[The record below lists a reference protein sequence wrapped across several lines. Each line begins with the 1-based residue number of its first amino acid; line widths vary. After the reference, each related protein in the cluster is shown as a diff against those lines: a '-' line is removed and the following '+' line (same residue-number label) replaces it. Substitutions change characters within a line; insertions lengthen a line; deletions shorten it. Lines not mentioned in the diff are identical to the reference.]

1 MRMMSDQE
9 RRGFLSH
16 GTRTGHLATVR
27 EDGTPHVAPVWFVLD
42 GDDVVFMTGA
52 DTVKGRNLRRTG
64 RAALSVDDPAPP
76 YGFVHVAGTVELV
89 DCGEALDTALPFGRR
104 ISARYMGDALAEH
117 YARRN
122 TVAGELLVRL
132 TPDRVLAQADL
143 AD

>member
-1 MRMMSDQE
+1 MHRMSHED
-9 RRGFLSH
+9 RRSFLAG

-27 EDGTPHVAPVWFVLD
+27 EDGRPHVAPVWFVVD
-42 GDDVVFMTGA
+42 GDDIVFMTGA

-64 RAALSVDDPAPP
+64 RAAMSVDDPTPP
-76 YGFVHVAGTVELV
+76 YAFVHVTGTVELT
-89 DCGEALDTALPFGRR
+89 DCGDDLDTAWSYGLA
-104 ISARYMGDALAEH
+104 ISARYMGDDVAEQ

-132 TPDRVLAQADL
+132 TPQHVSAQADL